1 MSFAGIR
8 PRRADATSSNFASL
22 EVRFGEVQQGDDVI
36 QRREYSHSDRSKIV
50 LPRDADARLSEMGL
64 SVEMVRRSVTRGD
77 DARRRVSVKFYPR
90 NFPGVTMW
98 AETLASLR
106 RELLKV
112 RQGWRI
118 GQTGNYETV
127 YSGQRELA
135 FAVVAGDKYT
145 GINGERDPRLT
156 RKRGP
161 KTKERVERNAAYV
174 QLALEL
180 DLPVLAEE
188 IPADEACST
197 WFLVVFAD
205 EDHIRLEVSL
215 PVEVRKDGLVGE
227 WVERIL
233 IDPVPSSGAV
243 APIEPDEDDDDE
255 DGESLVSRTA

>member
-1 MSFAGIR
+1 MSQ
-8 PRRADATSSNFASL
+8 AS
-22 EVRFGEVQQGDDVI
+22 EHGHARK
-36 QRREYSHSDRSKIV
+36 SKII
-50 LPRDADARLSEMGL
+50 LPHDADARLSEMGL
-64 SVEMVRRSVTRGD
+64 SVEKIQTSVTRGD
-77 DARRRVSVKFYPR
+77 DARGRVSARFYPR

-106 RELLKV
+106 RELLKT

-127 YSGQRELA
+127 YSAKRGLA

-145 GINGERDPRLT
+145 GTDGERDPRLT

-197 WFLVVFAD
+197 WFLVIFAD
-205 EDHIRLEVSL
+205 EDEIRIEVSL

-227 WVERIL
+227 WVERI
-233 IDPVPSSGAV
+233 IIGSVPSSGAV
-243 APIEPDEDDDDE
+243 APIEPDEDDDD
-255 DGESLVSRTA
+255 DTGEPLVTRTA